1 MAESADKPA
10 MTAPAKPATAAE
22 FQTLLVQGRDR
33 FTPRML
39 EAGAY
44 VVENPKEVAFSA
56 VAVLAQQSGIASTS
70 FVRLAQAMGFSG
82 FSEMQALFREPLRR
96 VYPSSLE
103 ERIRHSQ
110 GEQVIPDPSDV
121 AAIGRSFA
129 QANIASLTHLAD
141 RLAAMP
147 LEAAIDLVLGARIV
161 HVIGVDRSFAV
172 ASYLSYALNR
182 AGLQSFQITGLG
194 SAIADHGALMA
205 PDDLLIAISFPPY
218 AAETVAITRQVHAR
232 GNPVLAIT
240 NSTVSPITEGARQ
253 VLFVNDAEL
262 HGFRS
267 LTALMSLV
275 QTLMM
280 GIAFR
285 KRHEA
290 AGFDIDEIN
299 A

>member
-1 MAESADKPA
+1 MPD
-10 MTAPAKPATAAE
+10 KPATAAA
-22 FQTLLVQGRDR
+22 FQAMLVQNRDS

-44 VVENPKEVAFSA
+44 VVEHPKEVAFSA
-56 VAVLAQQSGIASTS
+56 VAVLAQHSGIATTS

-82 FSEMQALFREPLRR
+82 FSEMQALFREPLREA
-96 VYPSSLE
+96 YPSSLG

-110 GEQVIPDPSDV
+110 GEQVIPDPNNV

-129 QANIASLTHLAD
+129 QANIASLNHLAD
-141 RLAAMP
+141 RLDAMP
-147 LEAAIDLVLGARIV
+147 LDGAIGLVLGARSV

-172 ASYLSYALNR
+172 ASYLLYALNR
-182 AGLQSFQITGLG
+182 AGLQSFQITGIG
-194 SAIADHGALMA
+194 SAIADHAALLA
-205 PDDLLIAISFPPY
+205 PDDLLVAISFPPY
-218 AAETVAITRQVHAR
+218 APETVAITQQVRAK

-240 NSTVSPITEGARQ
+240 NSAVSPITEGARE
-253 VLFVNDAEL
+253 VLLVNDAEL

-280 GIAFR
+280 GIAYR

-290 AGFDIDEIN
+290 TGFDIDEIN